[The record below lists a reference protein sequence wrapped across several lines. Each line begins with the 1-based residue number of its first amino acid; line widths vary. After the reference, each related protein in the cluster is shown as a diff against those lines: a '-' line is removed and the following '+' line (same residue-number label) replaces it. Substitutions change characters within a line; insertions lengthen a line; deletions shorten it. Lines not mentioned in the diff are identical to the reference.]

1 MKSTTFHPP
10 IDDSKNNITSI
21 ICSIDITAILT
32 FLPPVFSA
40 KYWTNP
46 QYFAKLTD
54 PDDGD
59 NISTCSIVVSL
70 MQKNRRR
77 MRTEMK
83 TLNYLE
89 VGLALKFTRLVDH
102 EQLQN
107 RLVPVQVK
115 FFC

>member
-1 MKSTTFHPP
+1 MQSNTFHPP
-10 IDDSKNNITSI
+10 IDDNKNNITSI
-21 ICSIDITAILT
+21 ICLIDLTAFFA

-46 QYFAKLTD
+46 QYFVKLTD

-89 VGLALKFTRLVDH
+89 VGIGFKIYKVS
-102 EQLQN
+102 
-107 RLVPVQVK
+107 
-115 FFC
+115 